1 LCAFTRAAERAIANS
16 ISPSLQAAVETIIAA
31 GRRLDARE
39 LAAATSGN
47 YSVRLSD
54 GRIAVTV
61 SGRHKGRLTPDDV
74 MVVNV
79 DGVALEDKKPSAETG
94 LHTQLYRRY
103 PHVNAVLHVHTVP
116 VVTLTRHLRQASEI
130 VLQDYEMLKAFP
142 GVTTHQTALA
152 IPVFENSQDIPALS
166 REVDRRLQ
174 DEARAP
180 AYLIRGHG
188 AYGWGKDMDEAER
201 VIEALEHLLS
211 CEIEALRLRNGVK
224 A

>member
-1 LCAFTRAAERAIANS
+1 M
-16 ISPSLQAAVETIIAA
+16 
-31 GRRLDARE
+31 
-39 LAAATSGN
+39 
-47 YSVRLSD
+47 
-54 GRIAVTV
+54 TV
-61 SGRHKGRLTPDDV
+61 SGRHKGRLAPDDV
-74 MVVNV
+74 MVLSA

-103 PHVNAVLHVHTVP
+103 PQVNAILHVHTVP
-116 VVTLTRHLRQASEI
+116 VVTLTRHLPQASEI
-130 VLQDYEMLKAFP
+130 VLRDYEMLKAFP
-142 GVTTHQTALA
+142 GITTHQTVVA

-211 CEIEALRLRNGVK
+211 CEIEALRLRNGVE

>member
-1 LCAFTRAAERAIANS
+1 LCAFTRAAEKAIANS
-16 ISPSLQAAVETIIAA
+16 VSPSLQAAVETIIAA

-74 MVVNV
+74 MVVNS

-116 VVTLTRHLRQASEI
+116 VVTLTRHLPRATEI
-130 VLQDYEMLKAFP
+130 VLRDYEMLKAFP
-142 GVTTHQTALA
+142 GITTHQTALA

-174 DEARAP
+174 DETRTP

-188 AYGWGKDMDEAER
+188 AYGWGKNIDEAER

-211 CEIEALRLRNGVK
+211 CEIEALRLRNGVQ